1 MNNHSHTMAAPQM
14 SVKDLM
20 GDFRLA
26 SWETVLLVTG
36 VVLAYK
42 AAAAACGA
50 AYNVFFHPLRRFP
63 GPTTWIAMPWVR
75 NLYHIRGQADRAVVR
90 LHERLGPVV
99 RVAPD
104 TLSFISAAAWKDIYG
119 TGHAEL
125 PKHIYKGTGME
136 ERPNIITAHPRDHH
150 RFRKAMQP
158 AFTNDAI
165 SREEPLIMSYVDM
178 LIDNLR
184 RIARSPEGE
193 KEGSYS
199 TVNMAKWY
207 TMTTFDIF
215 GDLCYGESFKG
226 LETQSEHPWIQSMG
240 VLKMLVPLLVFP
252 YVSALLPYLLLS
264 AKQRGSLTDHQSR
277 SYGLTMK
284 RIANKDVHPKHD
296 FMTFMLRDRSKDDG
310 LTDHEL
316 ASNSDI
322 IISAGSE
329 TTSTALTGVT
339 YFLAR
344 NPDALARC
352 QAEVRGRF
360 DREESVLL
368 PFSTFIDL
376 KLERN
381 GNMNCFGREIV
392 NDAQALNVPCSWV
405 QYWVEL
411 DSPSDAG
418 DFKAYLDN
426 YSEQQ
431 RASGRF
437 ERPANTRLRNVME
450 WMDFTQVVPGDVR
463 LQMWLAFGFLLVCL
477 VNTVGLLLAKFLRR
491 TSEIGVLRALGATR
505 AMVFQQCLIE
515 AALIGLAGGLGGL
528 LLTAFG
534 LWNIRQQPLAYAD
547 MMQLDL
553 TMLGSTL
560 AAAVITTLLAGLL
573 PALRAARIDPALQIK
588 AL

>member
-1 MNNHSHTMAAPQM
+1 MSSDPTMNNHSHTMAAPQM

-360 DREESVLL
+360 DREEDITFQGTSQLPYLLACIDEALRLYPPVPTALIRRTLPGRPMLIDGHLLPEHVRSHSPPPTPPLFSFYTATPYNLLPPKSSPLL
-368 PFSTFIDL
+368 PFFSF
-376 KLERN
+376 
-381 GNMNCFGREIV
+381 
-392 NDAQALNVPCSWV
+392 
-405 QYWVEL
+405 
-411 DSPSDAG
+411 
-418 DFKAYLDN
+418 LDN
-426 YSEQQ
+426 
-431 RASGRF
+431 
-437 ERPANTRLRNVME
+437 
-450 WMDFTQVVPGDVR
+450 
-463 LQMWLAFGFLLVCL
+463 
-477 VNTVGLLLAKFLRR
+477 KFH
-491 TSEIGVLRALGATR
+491 I
-505 AMVFQQCLIE
+505 F
-515 AALIGLAGGLGGL
+515 
-528 LLTAFG
+528 
-534 LWNIRQQPLAYAD
+534 
-547 MMQLDL
+547 
-553 TMLGSTL
+553 
-560 AAAVITTLLAGLL
+560 
-573 PALRAARIDPALQIK
+573 
-588 AL
+588 